1 MHPLTRTLSAEHGG
15 PLPLTRS
22 LSVSSD
28 QGRGTPSPDLWAHN
42 PAAPTLTRTSSN
54 LAIAA
59 PLVIPSRSPTPG
71 ANVTTFSS
79 RPNSRLGAPSRPP
92 FEDDDDDE
100 FSPFGK
106 RINVQHT
113 AAATVGNSNK
123 TTSEEGSSAGN
134 DAPPGLVALGGAGSA
149 DDEPEPYAYPY
160 PEHLMGGMEDQAPYL
175 GGSGDLMDGRD
186 GMTPFDVL
194 QSVFG
199 NSLAP
204 GELEDALGRNGWD
217 FEGTMQYLVDQQQQ
231 QPHGQE
237 QRGDGTLPTPPPSQG
252 QHLSS
257 GYNAPYAAGP
267 GRGGPPPGNYG
278 HKVMVVPREQIGF
291 MRGGRP
297 GPGFPS
303 GPMPRQQQFGGPGV
317 RGGRVC
323 RYFLAG
329 ECRRADCRFSHDL
342 DRALC
347 RFWLRGICAKGDQC
361 EFMHRLP
368 NGVQLEGGAV
378 PGAPGYRDG
387 PPGYGYLQPGGGYG
401 GGPNSSFA
409 SRSASP
415 ALGMGQGE
423 MDDEEFPALGSTRPT
438 RSQQHQ
444 PPFTVD
450 PSKNRFAR
458 QAVETQLQTPPL
470 TSTHNPNGRPSPR
483 IILRPPTQLP
493 LASLASLPT
502 TGNTSSKTYQMYR
515 ERPTQLSA
523 ARNACLARAA
533 DAWRRGD
540 VQLAKRFTREG
551 HELNAKMRSEGREG
565 ARKAVLEW
573 VEGFREEIDAVAASH
588 HSHRKATSPL
598 NDLDE
603 WERGEAVANGLG
615 VCLGQALGGDVEV
628 YVDLRGLFV
637 DEGVELLEE
646 YLMILERD
654 GFTGLGE
661 RGFFVFVFLL
671 ENG

>member
-1 MHPLTRTLSAEHGG
+1 
-15 PLPLTRS
+15 
-22 LSVSSD
+22 
-28 QGRGTPSPDLWAHN
+28 
-42 PAAPTLTRTSSN
+42 
-54 LAIAA
+54 
-59 PLVIPSRSPTPG
+59 
-71 ANVTTFSS
+71 
-79 RPNSRLGAPSRPP
+79 
-92 FEDDDDDE
+92 
-100 FSPFGK
+100 
-106 RINVQHT
+106 
-113 AAATVGNSNK
+113 
-123 TTSEEGSSAGN
+123 
-134 DAPPGLVALGGAGSA
+134 
-149 DDEPEPYAYPY
+149 
-160 PEHLMGGMEDQAPYL
+160 
-175 GGSGDLMDGRD
+175 MDGRE

-217 FEGTMQYLVDQQQQ
+217 FEGTMQYLVDRQQQQ
-231 QPHGQE
+231 QQ
-237 QRGDGTLPTPPPSQG
+237 QRGDGALPTPPPSQG

-257 GYNAPYAAGP
+257 GYNPPYAAGP
-267 GRGGPPPGNYG
+267 GRGGAAPGSYAP
-278 HKVMVVPREQIGF
+278 KVMVVPREQIGF

-297 GPGFPS
+297 GPGFPN
-303 GPMPRQQQFGGPGV
+303 GPVSRQPQPGGPGV
-317 RGGRVC
+317 RGGGRVC

-368 NGVQLEGGAV
+368 NGLQLEGGAA

-387 PPGYGYLQPGGGYG
+387 PPGIGFLQPGGGYG
-401 GGPNSSFA
+401 SGFA

-415 ALGMGQGE
+415 APGMSQGD
-423 MDDEEFPALGSTRPT
+423 MDDEEFPALGSTRPA
-438 RSQQHQ
+438 RPQQQHQ

-458 QAVETQLQTPPL
+458 QVAGETQLQTPPL
-470 TSTHNPNGRPSPR
+470 TSTHSLNGRPSPR
-483 IILRPPTQLP
+483 IILRPPTQLA
-493 LASLASLPT
+493 LANLPST
-502 TGNTSSKTYQMYR
+502 ENASSKTYQGYR

-565 ARKAVLEW
+565 GRKVVLEW
-573 VEGFREEIDAVAASH
+573 GKAFREAFREDLETAEATRGHTIVAS
-588 HSHRKATSPL
+588 SPGCGVGG
-598 NDLDE
+598 
-603 WERGEAVANGLG
+603 WERGEAVANALG
-615 VCLGQALGGDVEV
+615 VCLGHAPGGDVEV

-637 DEGVELLEE
+637 DEGIELFEE
-646 YLMILERD
+646 YLVVMERD

-661 RGFFVFVFLL
+661 REICLCFTI
-671 ENG
+671 NGED

>member
-1 MHPLTRTLSAEHGG
+1 MSFG
-15 PLPLTRS
+15 
-22 LSVSSD
+22 
-28 QGRGTPSPDLWAHN
+28 
-42 PAAPTLTRTSSN
+42 
-54 LAIAA
+54 
-59 PLVIPSRSPTPG
+59 
-71 ANVTTFSS
+71 S

-106 RINVQHT
+106 RINIQPS
-113 AAATVGNSNK
+113 AAATATNSNK
-123 TTSEEGSSAGN
+123 TTSEEGSSAGA
-134 DAPPGLVALGGAGSA
+134 DAPPGLIALGGAGSTE
-149 DDEPEPYAYPY
+149 DEAEPYTYPY

-217 FEGTMQYLVDQQQQ
+217 FEGTMQYLVDRQQQR
-231 QPHGQE
+231 GQE
-237 QRGDGTLPTPPPSQG
+237 QRGDGALPTPPPSQG
-252 QHLSS
+252 QHLSG

-267 GRGGPPPGNYG
+267 GRGGPAPGNYG

-303 GPMPRQQQFGGPGV
+303 GPMPRQPQFGGSGV

-368 NGVQLEGGAV
+368 NGIQLEGGAV
-378 PGAPGYRDG
+378 PGAPGFRDG
-387 PPGYGYLQPGGGYG
+387 PPAYGYLQPSGGYG

-415 ALGMGQGE
+415 APGVSQGE

-438 RSQQHQ
+438 QPQQHQ

-458 QAVETQLQTPPL
+458 QVVETQLQTPPL

-483 IILRPPTQLP
+483 IIFRPPVQLP

-502 TGNTSSKTYQMYR
+502 TENTSSKTYQTYR

-551 HELNAKMRSEGREG
+551 HELNAKMRSEGRDG
-565 ARKAVLEW
+565 GRKAVLEW
-573 VEGFREEIDAVAASH
+573 AQEFREEFDAVAASG
-588 HSHRKATSPL
+588 HRKASSPIS
-598 NDLDE
+598 DTAG

-615 VCLGQALGGDVEV
+615 VCLGQAPGGDLEV
-628 YVDLRGLFV
+628 YIDLRGLFV
-637 DEGVELLEE
+637 DEGLELLEE

-654 GFTGLGE
+654 GFAGLGE
-661 RGFFVFVFLL
+661 REFSFLFP

>member
-1 MHPLTRTLSAEHGG
+1 MHPLTRTLSAEHGSS
-15 PLPLTRS
+15 LTLTRS
-22 LSVSSD
+22 LSVCSD

-59 PLVIPSRSPTPG
+59 PLVIPSRSSTPG
-71 ANVTTFSS
+71 PQVTTFGS

-92 FEDDDDDE
+92 FEDEDDDE

-106 RINVQHT
+106 RINIQPS
-113 AAATVGNSNK
+113 AAATAAGNGNK
-123 TTSEEGSSAGN
+123 ATSEEGSSTGA
-134 DAPPGLVALGGAGSA
+134 DAPPGLNALGGVGSTE
-149 DDEPEPYAYPY
+149 DEPDAYPYPY
-160 PEHLMGGMEDQAPYL
+160 PEHLLGGMDDQGQYL
-175 GGSGDLMDGRD
+175 GGSGDLMDGRE

-217 FEGTMQYLVDQQQQ
+217 FEGTMQYLVDRQQQQ
-231 QPHGQE
+231 RGQE
-237 QRGDGTLPTPPPSQG
+237 QRGDGALPTPPPSQS

-257 GYNAPYAAGP
+257 AYNAPYAAGP

-303 GPMPRQQQFGGPGV
+303 GPMPRQQQFGGPAV

-368 NGVQLEGGAV
+368 NGMQLEGGAV

-387 PPGYGYLQPGGGYG
+387 PPGNGYLQAGGGYG
-401 GGPNSSFA
+401 GGPTASFA

-415 ALGMGQGE
+415 VPGMGQGE
-423 MDDEEFPALGSTRPT
+423 MDDEEFPALGSTRPA
-438 RSQQHQ
+438 RPQQHQ

-458 QAVETQLQTPPL
+458 QAAESQLQTPPL
-470 TSTHNPNGRPSPR
+470 TSTHNLNGGRPSSR

-493 LASLASLPT
+493 LVLLANLPT
-502 TGNTSSKTYQMYR
+502 TENTGSKTYQTYR
-515 ERPTQLSA
+515 ERATQLSA

-551 HELNAKMRSEGREG
+551 HELNAKMRSEGRESG
-565 ARKAVLEW
+565 RKAMLEW
-573 VEGFREEIDAVAASH
+573 VEGFREGLEATPAAHDRKKVSPPISDAGV
-588 HSHRKATSPL
+588 
-598 NDLDE
+598 

-615 VCLGQALGGDVEV
+615 VCLGYAPGGDVEV
-628 YVDLRGLFV
+628 YADLRGLFV
-637 DEGVELLEE
+637 DEGVDFLEE
-646 YLMILERD
+646 YLMLLERD
-654 GFTGLGE
+654 GCAGLGE
-661 RGFFVFVFLL
+661 RGFFLGFASPGVD
-671 ENG
+671 

>member
-71 ANVTTFSS
+71 ANVTTFGS

-92 FEDDDDDE
+92 FEDEDDDE

-106 RINVQHT
+106 RINIQHS

-123 TTSEEGSSAGN
+123 TTSEEGSSAGT
-134 DAPPGLVALGGAGSA
+134 DAPALGGAASA
-149 DDEPEPYAYPY
+149 EDEPDPCAYPY
-160 PEHLMGGMEDQAPYL
+160 PEHLLGGMEDQAPYL
-175 GGSGDLMDGRD
+175 GGSGDMMDGRD

-217 FEGTMQYLVDQQQQ
+217 FEGTMQYLVDRQQ
-231 QPHGQE
+231 QPHRGQE
-237 QRGDGTLPTPPPSQG
+237 QRGDGALPTPPPSQG

-267 GRGGPPPGNYG
+267 GRGGPAPGNYG

-303 GPMPRQQQFGGPGV
+303 GPMPRQQQAGGPGL

-368 NGVQLEGGAV
+368 NGMQLEGGAV

-401 GGPNSSFA
+401 GGPNSSFG

-502 TGNTSSKTYQMYR
+502 TQNTSSKTYQMYR

-551 HELNAKMRSEGREG
+551 HELNAKMRAEGREG
-565 ARKAVLEW
+565 GRKAVLEW
-573 VEGFREEIDAVAASH
+573 VEGFREEFDAVVASA
-588 HSHRKATSPL
+588 HRKATSPIG
-598 NDLDE
+598 DSYE
-603 WERGEAVANGLG
+603 WERGEAVANGLA
-615 VCLGQALGGDVEV
+615 VCLGHAPGGDVEV
-628 YVDLRGLFV
+628 YIDLRGLFV

-646 YLMILERD
+646 YLMFLERD

-661 RGFFVFVFLL
+661 QGVSFFFQGTG
-671 ENG
+671 EG

>member
-1 MHPLTRTLSAEHGG
+1 MHPLTRTLSAEHGST
-15 PLPLTRS
+15 LTLTRS
-22 LSVSSD
+22 LSVCSD

-71 ANVTTFSS
+71 AHVTTFGS

-92 FEDDDDDE
+92 FEDEDDDE

-106 RINVQHT
+106 RINIQPSAAAT
-113 AAATVGNSNK
+113 AAATAANGNK
-123 TTSEEGSSAGN
+123 ATSDEGSSTGA
-134 DAPPGLVALGGAGSA
+134 DAPPGIGLAE
-149 DDEPEPYAYPY
+149 DEPDVYPYPY
-160 PEHLMGGMEDQAPYL
+160 PEHLLGGMEDQGPYL
-175 GGSGDLMDGRD
+175 ARGDFMDGRE

-217 FEGTMQYLVDQQQQ
+217 FESTMQYLVDRQQQQ
-231 QPHGQE
+231 QGQE
-237 QRGDGTLPTPPPSQG
+237 QRGDVTLPTPPPSQG

-267 GRGGPPPGNYG
+267 GRGAPAPGNYG

-303 GPMPRQQQFGGPGV
+303 GPMPRQQQLSGPGAGV

-368 NGVQLEGGAV
+368 NGMQLEGGAV
-378 PGAPGYRDG
+378 PGAPGFRDG
-387 PPGYGYLQPGGGYG
+387 LPGNGYLQPGGGYG
-401 GGPNSSFA
+401 GGPTASFT

-415 ALGMGQGE
+415 VPGMGQGE
-423 MDDEEFPALGSTRPT
+423 MDDEEFPALGSTRPV

-444 PPFTVD
+444 PPFMVD

-458 QAVETQLQTPPL
+458 QVAESQLQTPPL
-470 TSTHNPNGRPSPR
+470 TSTHNPNGSRPSSR

-493 LASLASLPT
+493 LASLANLPMT
-502 TGNTSSKTYQMYR
+502 ENMESKTYQTYR

-565 ARKAVLEW
+565 GRKAVLEW
-573 VEGFREEIDAVAASH
+573 VEEFREELDAAPAANDHKKMS
-588 HSHRKATSPL
+588 SPTT
-598 NDLDE
+598 DG
-603 WERGEAVANGLG
+603 WERGEVIANGLG
-615 VCLGQALGGDVEV
+615 VCLGNAPGGDVEV
-628 YVDLRGLFV
+628 YVDLRGLYV
-637 DEGVELLEE
+637 DEGIEFIEE
-646 YLMILERD
+646 YLMLLERD
-654 GFTGLGE
+654 RFTGLGE
-661 RGFFVFVFLL
+661 QRFFLSFPSP
-671 ENG
+671 GAG

>member
-1 MHPLTRTLSAEHGG
+1 MAT
-15 PLPLTRS
+15 
-22 LSVSSD
+22 
-28 QGRGTPSPDLWAHN
+28 
-42 PAAPTLTRTSSN
+42 
-54 LAIAA
+54 
-59 PLVIPSRSPTPG
+59 
-71 ANVTTFSS
+71 
-79 RPNSRLGAPSRPP
+79 
-92 FEDDDDDE
+92 
-100 FSPFGK
+100 
-106 RINVQHT
+106 T
-113 AAATVGNSNK
+113 AAATVTVTAAGSENK
-123 TTSEEGSSAGN
+123 ALSEEGSSTGTGA
-134 DAPPGLVALGGAGSA
+134 DAPGVGLAE
-149 DDEPEPYAYPY
+149 DEPDVYPYPY
-160 PEHLMGGMEDQAPYL
+160 PELLDGMEDQGPYL
-175 GGSGDLMDGRD
+175 DGRE

-217 FEGTMQYLVDQQQQ
+217 FEATMQYLVDRQQQQ
-231 QPHGQE
+231 Q
-237 QRGDGTLPTPPPSQG
+237 QRADGPLPTPPPSQG

-257 GYNAPYAAGP
+257 GYSAPYAAGP
-267 GRGGPPPGNYG
+267 GRGGPAPGNYG

-303 GPMPRQQQFGGPGV
+303 GPMPRQQQFGGPGAGV

-368 NGVQLEGGAV
+368 NGMQLEGGAV
-378 PGAPGYRDG
+378 PGAPGFRDG
-387 PPGYGYLQPGGGYG
+387 PPGNGYLQPGGGYG
-401 GGPNSSFA
+401 GGPTASFT

-415 ALGMGQGE
+415 VPGMGQGE
-423 MDDEEFPALGSTRPT
+423 MDDEEFPALGSTRPV

-458 QAVETQLQTPPL
+458 QAADSQLQTPPL
-470 TSTHNPNGRPSPR
+470 TSTHNPNGGRPSFR

-493 LASLASLPT
+493 LTSLTNLPT
-502 TGNTSSKTYQMYR
+502 TENADSKTYQTYR

-551 HELNAKMRSEGREG
+551 HELNSKMRSEAREG
-565 ARKAVLEW
+565 GRKAVLEW
-573 VEGFREEIDAVAASH
+573 VEGFREELD
-588 HSHRKATSPL
+588 ATSAA
-598 NDLDE
+598 NDHQKVSSPIGSADG
-603 WERGEAVANGLG
+603 WERGEAVANGLA
-615 VCLGQALGGDVEV
+615 VCLGHAPGGDVEV
-628 YVDLRGLFV
+628 YVDLRGMFV

-646 YLMILERD
+646 YLMVLERD
-654 GFTGLGE
+654 RFTGLGE
-661 RGFFVFVFLL
+661 RLFFLRLPFLG
-671 ENG
+671 ED

>member
-15 PLPLTRS
+15 SLTLTRS

-42 PAAPTLTRTSSN
+42 PTAPTLTRTSSN

-71 ANVTTFSS
+71 PQVATLGS

-106 RINVQHT
+106 RINIQPS
-113 AAATVGNSNK
+113 AAAAAAAAGHGNK
-123 TTSEEGSSAGN
+123 ATSEEESSTGA
-134 DAPPGLVALGGAGSA
+134 DAPPGLNALGGIGSA
-149 DDEPEPYAYPY
+149 EDEPDLYPYPY
-160 PEHLMGGMEDQAPYL
+160 PEHLLGGMDDQGQYL
-175 GGSGDLMDGRD
+175 GGSGELLDGRE

-217 FEGTMQYLVDQQQQ
+217 FEGTMQYLVDRQQR
-231 QPHGQE
+231 GQD
-237 QRGDGTLPTPPPSQG
+237 QRGDGALPTPPPSQG

-267 GRGGPPPGNYG
+267 GRGGPAPGNYG
-278 HKVMVVPREQIGF
+278 HKVMVVSREQISF

-297 GPGFPS
+297 GPAFPS

-378 PGAPGYRDG
+378 PGAPGFRDG
-387 PPGYGYLQPGGGYG
+387 PPGNGYLQPGGGYG
-401 GGPNSSFA
+401 GGPTASFTGQ
-409 SRSASP
+409 SASP
-415 ALGMGQGE
+415 PPGMGQGE
-423 MDDEEFPALGSTRPT
+423 MDDEEFPALGSTRSA

-458 QAVETQLQTPPL
+458 QAAESQLQTPPL
-470 TSTHNPNGRPSPR
+470 TSTHNPNGRPSSR
-483 IILRPPTQLP
+483 TILRPPTQLP
-493 LASLASLPT
+493 LASLANLPT
-502 TGNTSSKTYQMYR
+502 TENTSSKTYQMYR
-515 ERPTQLSA
+515 ERPVQLSA

-565 ARKAVLEW
+565 GRKVVLEW
-573 VEGFREEIDAVAASH
+573 VEGFREELDGAPASSAH
-588 HSHRKATSPL
+588 KNTTSPVS
-598 NDLDE
+598 DGDG
-603 WERGEAVANGLG
+603 WERGETVAHGLG
-615 VCLGQALGGDVEV
+615 VCLGHAPGGVVEV

-637 DEGVELLEE
+637 DEGIELLEE
-646 YLMILERD
+646 YLMVLERD

-661 RGFFVFVFLL
+661 RGSPFPSFS
-671 ENG
+671 